1 MQNLTI
7 AQTLTMSSREIAE
20 LVGKRHDH
28 VIRNV
33 WEMLEQLYQIEK
45 DAPNLGNHKN
55 QKVTIIEGVIIAI
68 DGRGYVGEFLL
79 DRRHTEI
86 LITGYDVKRRAT
98 VIDRWFALESGK
110 AQAITAAP
118 ALPEN
123 YISALEALLESKKSE
138 AKLAL
143 VNKKQEKE
151 IHCLQNLFQVGMTPV
166 QFCKQLNGVNI
177 IGVNLFLEER
187 NFLYDGQ
194 KEENKPYEWRVKAY
208 ARDKYFTEKTVT
220 IPTEKGK
227 KKFYE
232 VILLKEGAK
241 WLYRHY
247 LKKELPMKKSWNG
260 LFTHDKY
267 FQVA

>member
-7 AQTLTMSSREIAE
+7 AQTLTMSSREIAK
-20 LVGKRHDH
+20 LVEKLHKN
-28 VIRNV
+28 VIRDI
-33 WEMLEQLYQIEK
+33 WEMLEQLYGISK
-45 DAPNLGNHKN
+45 DGSGLSHKEN
-55 QKVTIIEGVIIAI
+55 QQVTIKEGVIACI
-68 DGRGYVGEFLL
+68 DARGYVAEFLL

-86 LITGYDVKRRAT
+86 LITGYDVKRRAA

-138 AKLAL
+138 ATLAL
-143 VNKKQEKE
+143 VNKKQEEE
-151 IHCLQNLFQVGMTPV
+151 IHCLQNLFQTGMTPV
-166 QFCKQLNGVNI
+166 QFCKQLNGVNVM
-177 IGVNLFLEER
+177 GVNLFLAER

-194 KEENKPYEWRVKAY
+194 QEENKPYEWRVKAY
-208 ARDKYFTEKTVT
+208 ARDKYFTEKVVTVN
-220 IPTEKGK
+220 TEKGK

-247 LKKELPMKKSWNG
+247 LKGELPMKKSWNG
-260 LFTHDKY
+260 MFTHDKY
-267 FQVA
+267 SQVA